1 MKLISFYLPQFY
13 ENKINNKNWG
23 KGFTE
28 WTNVKRSIPLYYS
41 HHQPRLPTELGYY
54 DLNNDEI
61 RHKQASLAKQYGI
74 DAWCYYYYH
83 FNGKR
88 VLDMPLNRHIQDKS
102 LDMPFLICWA
112 NESWTRNWDGF
123 SKDILIEQQH
133 NFKDDL
139 NFIKEISGMLMDPRY
154 LKINNKPVILIYK
167 TELWN
172 DIRKTVE
179 IWRDYMFKNFN
190 MEIYLIRCNGFDRK
204 TNPINI
210 NFDAAYQ
217 FPPFGLHSKHIF
229 LPRSE
234 NGSMNFYNQWPDMVL
249 ANPNFKLFRGVLTH
263 FDNSPRRLINRQD
276 QNTNYTI
283 LTKNPAISYGSSPLM
298 YQRWLESAMKYTR
311 IKFEKDEQLIFIN
324 AWNEWGEGAILEPC
338 DQWGRQYLEA
348 NLKARRK
355 LNL

>member
-1 MKLISFYLPQFY
+1 MKLISFYLPQFH
-13 ENKINNKNWG
+13 ENEINNKNWG

-28 WTNVKRSIPLYYS
+28 WTNVKRSIPLYYG

-102 LDMPFLICWA
+102 LNMPFLICWA
-112 NESWTRNWDGF
+112 NESWTRNWDGL

-133 NFKDDL
+133 NFEDDL
-139 NFIKEISGMLMDPRY
+139 NFIKEISEMLMDSRY
-154 LKINNKPVILIYK
+154 VKVNNKPVILIYR

-172 DIRKTVE
+172 NMKKTVE
-179 IWRDYMFKNFN
+179 IWRNFMLKNFN
-190 MEIYLIRCNGFDRK
+190 TDIYLIRCSGFDKQTDPR
-204 TNPINI
+204 NI
-210 NFDAAYQ
+210 GFDASYQ
-217 FPPFGLHSKHIF
+217 FPPFHLSSKYLF

-234 NGSMNFYNQWPDMVL
+234 NGNISFYNHWPRMVL
-249 ANPNFKLFRGVLTH
+249 DDPKFKLFRGVLTN
-263 FDNSPRRLINRQD
+263 FDNTPRRLKHDKDLINMTRPAL
-276 QNTNYTI
+276 NPGI
-283 LTKNPAISYGSSPLM
+283 LYGSSPLY
-298 YQRWLESAMKYTR
+298 YQKWLESAIKYTLIR
-311 IKFEKDEQLIFIN
+311 FQEDEHLIFIN

-338 DQWGRQYLEA
+338 NQWGKQYLEA
-348 NLKARRK
+348 TLKARK
-355 LNL
+355 NLNL